1 MFFFLQ
7 IWFSLMTSL
16 QLADVTTLSE
26 DSMRE
31 ELSNIG
37 LSSIGMES
45 ELRARLV
52 RYFTNSLQHTDLPAT
67 SSSTTTNPLSA
78 ARVVANRHAQQQQ
91 QLQARAHRQTL
102 EGVDEALQAFRASLM
117 PEETD
122 ARTKDGQRIRM
133 KTFVRADSAVA
144 YVPESVVLG
153 KETSGIGGDGGDGA
167 SGVPKKRRMM
177 DELKEE
183 FSRRQQQSQ
192 SSGPHQHH
200 HHQRHN
206 HEAAETNSR
215 SAQLTPNIYLGQ
227 VHGEAHEEALYRLFS
242 LFGEV
247 ESIKIMWPRSM
258 DATPA
263 AARHTNGAFVSM
275 SRFEDAEAAFHHLSN
290 KVVFDRQFRME
301 WTKPPLT
308 PQAAVQ
314 LDDLLLQKRLKVPY
328 PLHVFVL
335 PPPHPAL
342 HALIDETAELV
353 ARRGDSYEAFLVND
367 HNPDFDWLRYH
378 DSPIYQYYQW
388 RKLAFENGDTASSW
402 RLEPIQLGA
411 VTWFPPPMLEPRY
424 LQSERGDSDAPP
436 TIAAAVGSGHSYSDR
451 LHKNER
457 HQLEMLLA
465 ELTPERSTI
474 GSVMVYAMDH
484 ADRANEIVQLIVER
498 LTSAATPVAAK
509 IVYLFV
515 ISDILHNCGNADI
528 PKAAHY
534 RTGFES
540 RLPGVMQCF
549 NDALNATTS
558 RISSQLLKDR
568 VLQVLRVW
576 QTWSLFSDIFITG
589 LQTTFLAAPIETAP
603 VAPAPIDTTAISTGT
618 GNENAG
624 NRVDV
629 DDNDDED
636 LDGAPISAH
645 ELPSE
650 FDALDDRQLRIK
662 CRTMG
667 VPEGERKDMLSR
679 LKIATIVASQV
690 AVANAWAGAAVTPTT
705 AAVAV
710 AVPTT
715 DDDDIDGMPL

>member
-1 MFFFLQ
+1 MFFSFKVCCN
-7 IWFSLMTSL
+7 FSLMTSL

-37 LSSIGMES
+37 LLSTGMES

-52 RYFTNSLQHTDLPAT
+52 RYFTNTLQHTDLPPTSAT
-67 SSSTTTNPLSA
+67 TTTTNQLTA

-133 KTFVRADSAVA
+133 KTFVRADSAAA

-153 KETSGIGGDGGDGA
+153 GGGHGHGGGDGA
-167 SGVPKKRRMM
+167 TGVPKKRRMM

-183 FSRRQQQSQ
+183 FSRRQQQSH
-192 SSGPHQHH
+192 SSGPHHQHHQQQHH
-200 HHQRHN
+200 HH
-206 HEAAETNSR
+206 EAAENNSR
-215 SAQLTPNIYLGQ
+215 NAQLTPNFYLGQ

-367 HNPDFDWLRYH
+367 LNPDFDWLRYP

-424 LQSERGDSDAPP
+424 LQSERGNSDAPP
-436 TIAAAVGSGHSYSDR
+436 TIAAAVGSGHSNSDR
-451 LHKNER
+451 LHSNER
-457 HQLEMLLA
+457 HRLESLLA

-603 VAPAPIDTTAISTGT
+603 VAPPIDT
-618 GNENAG
+618 GNENAS

-667 VPEGERKDMLSR
+667 VPEGDRKDMLSR

-690 AVANAWAGAAVTPTT
+690 AVANAWAGAAAATPTT
-705 AAVAV
+705 AAVSL
-710 AVPTT
+710 PTT
-715 DDDDIDGMPL
+715 TADDDDIDGMPL